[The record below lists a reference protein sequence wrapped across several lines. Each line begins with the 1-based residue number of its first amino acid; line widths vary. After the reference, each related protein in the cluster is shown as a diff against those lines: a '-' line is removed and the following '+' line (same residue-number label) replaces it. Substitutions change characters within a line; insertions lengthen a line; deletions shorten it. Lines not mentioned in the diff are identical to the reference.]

1 MLGLNKKTKMLNVF
15 NPTMCLKKNLD
26 ASWSCGLATPVEESI
41 PIEHLGGSPRLN
53 FEYEES
59 ENDWLCG
66 VVPLDKSDWKGID
79 IRNYKEVKFTFY
91 EEATLSCTV
100 SFVDDK
106 EQESQSAE
114 LRYVSGISA
123 GEECQVALNIHD
135 LFNEKFNPRKARLIK
150 FIGINKPHFYVSHL
164 YLL

>member
-66 VVPLDKSDWKGID
+66 VVPLDKSD
-79 IRNYKEVKFTFY
+79 Y